1 MVDTKNNIF
10 LSDVKKIAPVQ
21 NMIDYF
27 NTFSK
32 SFYDVNK
39 NETSKYN
46 FYNPLNKDQFEI
58 NNTLSYHNYF
68 EQNKINDTEV
78 SATPYVKKIEL
89 NI

>member
-1 MVDTKNNIF
+1 
-10 LSDVKKIAPVQ
+10 
-21 NMIDYF
+21 MIDYF

-58 NNTLSYHNYF
+58 NNIYHIIIIL
-68 EQNKINDTEV
+68 NKI
-78 SATPYVKKIEL
+78 KIKL
-89 NI
+89 N